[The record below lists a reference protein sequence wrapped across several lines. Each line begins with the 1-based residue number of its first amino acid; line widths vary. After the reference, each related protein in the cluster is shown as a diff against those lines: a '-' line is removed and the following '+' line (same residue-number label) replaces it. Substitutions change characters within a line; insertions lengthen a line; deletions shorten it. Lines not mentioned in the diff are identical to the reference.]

1 MRPSKT
7 QPALLGGL
15 VIGVLSA
22 LPVIQFG
29 NLCCCAWVLLG
40 GGLAAYLLQ
49 QNDPEPIGIGDGTV
63 AGFFAGAFGSVV
75 WLLLSVAIRSLM
87 APFESAMASRALENA
102 RDLPPAVRQI
112 IESVGTGPV
121 VGFGL
126 ILMFMVML
134 CVFSI
139 FGLLGGLFGSLFFRR
154 SQPAVPPPIP
164 Q

>member
-1 MRPSKT
+1 MVVSKT

-29 NLCCCAWVLLG
+29 NICCCAWVLIG

-49 QNDPEPIGIGDGTV
+49 QNDPEPIGIGDGAVT
-63 AGFFAGAFGSVV
+63 GLFAGAFGAVV
-75 WLLLSVAIRSLM
+75 WLLLSVSIRSLM
-87 APFESAMASRALENA
+87 APFESAMAQRALENA
-102 RDLPPAVRQI
+102 RDLPPAFRQI
-112 IESVGTGPV
+112 IENVGTGPV
-121 VGFGL
+121 MGFGL
-126 ILMFMVML
+126 ILMFFVML

-139 FGLLGGLFGSLFFRR
+139 FGLMGGLFGSLFFRK
-154 SQPAVPPPIP
+154 SQPVVPPPIP

>member
-1 MRPSKT
+1 MRPSKA

-29 NLCCCAWVLLG
+29 NVCCCMWVLLG

-63 AGFFAGAFGSVV
+63 AGFLAGAFGAVV
-75 WLLLSVAIRSLM
+75 WLLLSIAIRSLM
-87 APFESAMASRALENA
+87 APFESAMAQRALENA

-112 IESVGTGPV
+112 IEGMGTAPV
-121 VGFGL
+121 MGLGL
-126 ILMFMVML
+126 ILMF
-134 CVFSI
+134 FEPGGGAAADSSI
-139 FGLLGGLFGSLFFRR
+139 DGLQDFPQPPRR
-154 SQPAVPPPIP
+154 WHED
-164 Q
+164 